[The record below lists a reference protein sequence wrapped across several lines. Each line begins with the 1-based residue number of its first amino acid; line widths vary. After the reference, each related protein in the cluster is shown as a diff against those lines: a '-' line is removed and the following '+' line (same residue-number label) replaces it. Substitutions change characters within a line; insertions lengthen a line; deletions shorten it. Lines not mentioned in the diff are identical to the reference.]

1 MAFEGRLVRL
11 AVAPDLVAEFLERV
25 SANVAGSRQEPQNIT
40 FGLARSPEEE
50 AGPDDQAVFYLWEE
64 FRGEGAFA
72 HHHGT
77 AHFQAFRIWLEG
89 QQQAGRIAVRRLV
102 TQPLLRD

>member
-1 MAFEGRLVRL
+1 MMAFEGRLVRL
-11 AVAPDLVAEFLERV
+11 AVAPDLVGEFLERV
-25 SANVAGSRQEPQNIT
+25 SANVYGSRQEPQNIT

-50 AGPDDQAVFYLWEE
+50 ADGQTIFYLWEE
-64 FRGEGAFA
+64 FKGEGAFA

-77 AHFQAFRIWLEG
+77 PHFQAFRTWLEG

>member
-1 MAFEGRLVRL
+1 MVFEGRLVRL
-11 AVAPDLVAEFLERV
+11 AVAADLVAEFLDRV
-25 SANVAGSRQEPQNIT
+25 SANVAGSRQEPQNLT

-50 AGPDDQAVFYLWEE
+50 ADDRAVFYLWEE
-64 FRGEGAFA
+64 FKGEGAFA

-77 AHFQAFRIWLEG
+77 PHFQAFRTWLED